1 MAELEI
7 TDVEGASHA
16 MRHPDLAQALYD
28 AGAVIMDGA
37 LVALHGE
44 EHRRRRLLEFRVFR
58 RDFFR
63 WYETEIFPRIMD
75 EAMEPAVAV
84 GGVDLIQ
91 LGYQVTMNLTADFS
105 GIDRPRRS
113 PEETEELLALVR
125 TFSEGATMVH
135 STRPP
140 EEVNRE
146 VRAAL
151 LVFEEAFL
159 APSIA
164 RREALIADVEAGRL
178 DEAELPR
185 DVLSELLRN
194 VDRIDLPHEV
204 LRREIAFY
212 LQAGSHSTAN
222 ATVHAFHEILGWI
235 AAHPEDAERI
245 RRDPIFLQR
254 CVHESLRL
262 HPASPV
268 AWRKPVRPVGLH
280 DGRAAQPGDRIVVN
294 LAEANQQVD
303 IFGADASAFNPHR
316 AIPTGHLPFGLT
328 FGIGVHSCLGRD
340 LDGGLIA
347 RDGQDPLTHQY
358 GTIALFVQR
367 ILAAGARPDPDDPP
381 TPAAYTARPNWG
393 RYPVRFDRRLA
404 WA

>member
-7 TDVEGASHA
+7 SDIEGASHA

-44 EHRRRRLLEFRVFR
+44 EHRKRRLLEFRVFR

-63 WYETEIFPRIMD
+63 WYETEVFPRIMD
-75 EAMEPAVAV
+75 EAMGPAMQA
-84 GGVDLIQ
+84 GKVDLIQ

-113 PEETEELLALVR
+113 AEETEELLALVR

-135 STRPP
+135 STRDP

-151 LVFEEAFL
+151 LAFEDAFL
-159 APSIA
+159 APSLA
-164 RREALIADVEAGRL
+164 HRKALLADFNAGRI
-178 DEAELPR
+178 AESDLPR
-185 DVLSELLRN
+185 DVLTELLRN
-194 VDRIDLPHEV
+194 VDKIDLPHDV

-222 ATVHAFHEILGWI
+222 ATVHSFHEILGWI
-235 AAHPEDAERI
+235 AEHPEDGERI
-245 RRDPIFLQR
+245 RRDPLFLQR

-268 AWRKPVRPVGLH
+268 AWRKPVCPVGLH
-280 DGRAAQPGDRIVVN
+280 DGRMANGDDRVVVN
-294 LAEANQQVD
+294 LAEANRQADV
-303 IFGADASAFNPHR
+303 FGDDAADFNPHR
-316 AIPTGHLPFGLT
+316 TIPAGQLPFGLT

-340 LDGGLIA
+340 LDGGLVP
-347 RDGQDPLTHQY
+347 REGQDPASHQY

-367 ILAAGARPDPDDPP
+367 ILASGARADPDDPP
-381 TPAAYTARPNWG
+381 TPASYTARPNWG
-393 RYPVRFDRRLA
+393 RYPIRFDRSLA
-404 WA
+404 WV